1 MSGTVSS
8 LTTLR
13 LRMQWKHC
21 GAKAGKQE
29 GKQFVLNPKF
39 SFFSGYLF
47 CQHNPRR
54 SKVRFAPTSFYTYGK
69 KDVIRPLPCS
79 SLPNRNRW
87 RWVAVWVPKCAWVSF
102 LSTLP
107 KLSPDAFRVPG
118 SAFSFALPG
127 CDFIFAALREEGG
140 AELLVALFGRFWY
153 SFDGN
158 LRLGVAVE
166 TVKQCRTLRRKTT

>member
-1 MSGTVSS
+1 MPTAKKTSS
-8 LTTLR
+8 ARSLAPPL
-13 LRMQWKHC
+13 Q
-21 GAKAGKQE
+21 
-29 GKQFVLNPKF
+29 
-39 SFFSGYLF
+39 
-47 CQHNPRR
+47 PRP
-54 SKVRFAPTSFYTYGK
+54 A
-69 KDVIRPLPCS
+69 
-79 SLPNRNRW
+79 
-87 RWVAVWVPKCAWVSF
+87 

>member
-1 MSGTVSS
+1 MVSRTRSSPYVTMAKPGHSLCSG
-8 LTTLR
+8 
-13 LRMQWKHC
+13 
-21 GAKAGKQE
+21 
-29 GKQFVLNPKF
+29 F
-39 SFFSGYLF
+39 SFLFHLFGWYLF

-54 SKVRFAPTSFYTYGK
+54 SKVRFAPAFFMPTAKKTSSARSLAPPLQP
-69 KDVIRPLPCS
+69 RP
-79 SLPNRNRW
+79 
-87 RWVAVWVPKCAWVSF
+87 A

-107 KLSPDAFRVPG
+107 KLCPDAFRVPG
-118 SAFSFALPG
+118 SAFSFSLPG